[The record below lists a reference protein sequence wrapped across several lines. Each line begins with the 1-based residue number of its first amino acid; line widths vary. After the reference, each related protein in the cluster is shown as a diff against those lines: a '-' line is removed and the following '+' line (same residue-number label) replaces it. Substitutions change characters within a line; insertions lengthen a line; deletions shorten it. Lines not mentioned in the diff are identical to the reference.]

1 MNLISK
7 NGYSI
12 PKEKLTLVETEK
24 LKNELTVKPKVS
36 FNNGIPVKSFKIY
49 KESKIRF
56 FIPRSYGIKNFGF
69 PDRDKLVDGDK
80 INLKFNGKLRET
92 QIEPVEKSLKH
103 LSQNSGGIMSLECAA
118 GKCFGINTKV
128 QMYDGTIKLIQNIMP
143 NDLLMGDDGTPRKVL
158 NTCSGFGELFKI
170 EQENAE
176 DYIVNKE
183 HILSVTDDND
193 ELYDIK
199 LNQFQEDKYYGY
211 KKHSIFNK
219 KINKEI
225 NKEINY
231 YNMGYN
237 YLNLNNIPEN
247 ILYNSFENR
256 LKFLSGIIDYNYKY
270 ENDYLIILNKLLFF
284 NLDLYK
290 LINHLGLYFKIID
303 LNILKIM
310 GYNLNFLNLEFKKK
324 NMVNTY
330 FLKLKITSIGDGRYY
345 GLTTDNNHRFL
356 LEDNTV
362 VHNTVMGL
370 YIGNELGQKILVV
383 VHTEVLLEQW
393 IERIAMFLP
402 DAKIGRIQRNKF
414 EIDDKDIV
422 IGMLQTI
429 VSRDFTPEN
438 FVSFGTVIFDECHHL
453 GARVFSQCFNKLIS
467 KKMIGLTAT
476 LNRKDGLTKV
486 FKYHIGDIMYS
497 MKKKLNTHDVKI
509 DSIHYYSN
517 SELHKEI
524 FNRRG
529 DLNFPGML
537 NNIVK
542 VPDRNNLIISKIKD
556 YISENRK
563 IILLSHRVNHLKL
576 LKLMIEND
584 NISSVGL
591 YIGGM
596 KMNILEQS
604 KKADI
609 LLGTYNMVSEG
620 FDDPI
625 RNTLILSTPLSD
637 VVQSAGRI
645 LRKQHETQ
653 PIILDIVD
661 EFSVFPRQWKKRKTY
676 YKKEKW
682 KIYESEI
689 LDNKVINNDYIEPEP
704 ITECV
709 L

>member
-12 PKEKLTLVETEK
+12 PKEKLTLLECEK
-24 LKNELTVKPKVS
+24 LKSELTVKPKVS
-36 FNNGIPVKSFKIY
+36 FNNGAPVESFKIY
-49 KESKIRF
+49 KESKVRY
-56 FIPRSYGIKNFGF
+56 FIPRNYGIKNFGL
-69 PDRDKLVDGDK
+69 PEKDKIVDGEK
-80 INLKFNGKLRET
+80 INLKFNGKLRDA
-92 QIEPVEKSLKH
+92 QVEPVEKSLKH

-118 GKCFGINTKV
+118 GKCFGKNTKV
-128 QMYDGTIKLIQNIMP
+128 QLYDGSSRFIQDLMP
-143 NDLLMGDDGTPRKVL
+143 NDLLMGDDGTPRKVI
-158 NTCSGFGELFKI
+158 NTCSGFGKLYKI

-176 DYIVNKE
+176 PYIVNHE
-183 HILSVTDDND
+183 HILSVK
-193 ELYDIK
+193 DIK
-199 LNQFQEDKYYGY
+199 NKTYDLELGKNNFQNYFGY
-211 KKHSIFNK
+211 KGVSNFKFCVD
-219 KINKEI
+219 KILEF
-225 NKEINY
+225 
-231 YNMGYN
+231 YNIGYN
-237 YLNLNNIPEN
+237 YLILNHIDEN
-247 ILYNSFENR
+247 ILYNNFENR
-256 LKFLSGIIDYNYKY
+256 LEFLSGIFDQ
-270 ENDYLIILNKLLFF
+270 NKLYQNNYFIKLTGFEIF
-284 NLDLYK
+284 NLDLLK
-290 LINHLGLYFKIID
+290 LINNLGLYYKFLEPNLISV
-303 LNILKIM
+303 M
-310 GYNLNFLNLEFKKK
+310 GYNLNFLKLKEKK
-324 NMVNTY
+324 NLVNHY
-330 FLKLKITSIGDGRYY
+330 FSKIKITPIGEGRFY

-370 YIGNELGQKILVV
+370 YIGNELSQKMLVV

-393 IERIAMFLP
+393 IERIEMFLP
-402 DAKIGRIQRNKF
+402 DARIGRIQQNKF
-414 EIDDKDIV
+414 EIENKDIV

-429 VSRDFTPEN
+429 VSRDYTPN
-438 FVSFGTVIFDECHHL
+438 DFLSFGTVIFDECHHL

-476 LNRKDGLTKV
+476 VNRKDGLTKV
-486 FKYHIGDIMYS
+486 FKYFIGDIMYS

-509 DSIHYYSN
+509 EGIHYYSN
-517 SELHKEI
+517 SEMHKEL

-542 VPDRNNLIISKIKD
+542 IPERNNFIVSKIKN
-556 YISENRK
+556 YISEGRK
-563 IILLSHRVNHLKL
+563 IILLSHRINHLKL
-576 LKLMIEND
+576 LKLMIEKE

-596 KMNILEQS
+596 KMVTLEQS

-645 LRKQHETQ
+645 LRKQHELQ
-653 PIILDIVD
+653 PIILDIID
-661 EFSVFPRQWKKRKTY
+661 EFSVFPKQWKKRSTY

-682 KIYESEI
+682 KFDETEI
-689 LDNKVINNDYIEPEP
+689 LDGEIINKEFEEQEP